1 MTLVGSESNKPGA
14 PVAEGKENLEVKKEA
29 EDKSASVKKAEERPK
44 ASKKNSA
51 SGDAIKSGRTLS
63 KALLLCLACENS
75 VILTSLS
82 HVYPSHHRIQT
93 TKTDIFGSTRV
104 FKHDSDL
111 HTIHDP

>member
-51 SGDAIKSGRTLS
+51 SGDAIKSGRTSS
-63 KALLLCLACENS
+63 KALLLCLADGK
-75 VILTSLS
+75 L
-82 HVYPSHHRIQT
+82 YD
-93 TKTDIFGSTRV
+93 TDIIACVPQPSPYT
-104 FKHDSDL
+104 SDE
-111 HTIHDP
+111 D